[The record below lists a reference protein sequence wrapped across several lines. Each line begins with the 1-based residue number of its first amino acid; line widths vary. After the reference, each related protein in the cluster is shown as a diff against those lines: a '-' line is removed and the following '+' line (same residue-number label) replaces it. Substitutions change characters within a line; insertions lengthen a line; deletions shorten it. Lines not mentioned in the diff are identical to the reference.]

1 MLRKPK
7 MSEHKEQPKQNSSE
21 NEILDEV
28 DEFLKE
34 NSIVSFDKNN
44 IVEEYLILPQ
54 FLTDVESRELGR
66 FFHTFTQ
73 QKLWVRTVYSR
84 MNALLMSYQAK
95 LDNRK
100 AIIYSKLPA
109 RMSVTEK
116 ELSLQG
122 DKEAR
127 EILDEINK
135 LKIRVDVLKHYLDN
149 LVDGIFD
156 ISREIT
162 RRGGDFDDDK
172 RNDRIDKMR
181 KGNR

>member
-7 MSEHKEQPKQNSSE
+7 MSEHKEPSKRSSYE
-21 NEILDEV
+21 TEVLDSV
-28 DEFLKE
+28 DNFLKE
-34 NSIVSFDKNN
+34 NSITAFDKNN
-44 IVEEYLILPQ
+44 VVEEYLILPQ

-73 QKLWVRTVYSR
+73 QKLWVRTVYSK
-84 MNALLMSYQAK
+84 MNALLMTYQAK
-95 LDNRK
+95 LDDRK
-100 AIIYSKLPA
+100 ASLYANLPA

-116 ELSLQG
+116 ELSLQR

-127 EILDEINK
+127 EILDEIVK
-135 LKIRVDVLKHYLDN
+135 LKIRVDILKNYLEN

-181 KGNR
+181 KGTR